1 MDIATSW
8 VIAKLLPMTFR
19 KLLCMFL
26 FPVLSVIAGKAQ
38 TTTSTDTSDKR
49 PDFTKMLFTDIKWTK
64 AEGSSFWFYYKP
76 TQYFFK
82 DKEFVTIPLQNG
94 DFLVYIYELEKYLL
108 LPAYQNVKNNVE
120 QAVELASIRTSVF
133 IRLNRSRF
141 VIFDRGLYVYN
152 LERIGINTDHQVVY
166 RSGASDK
173 RYWIDEKDFS
183 YGPMSVPIGIV
194 SE

>member
-1 MDIATSW
+1 MRKS
-8 VIAKLLPMTFR
+8 LLILS
-19 KLLCMFL
+19 LL
-26 FPVLSVIAGKAQ
+26 VLMIGAGKAQ
-38 TTTSTDTSDKR
+38 TTTAQDTSGKR
-49 PDFTKMLFTDIKWTK
+49 PDFTKMSFEDIKWTK

-94 DFLVYIYELEKYLL
+94 DFLVYIYEFDKYVL
-108 LPAYQNVKNNVE
+108 LPAYQNARPNVE
-120 QAVELASIRTSVF
+120 QAVEVASIRPSVF

-141 VIFDRGLYVYN
+141 VIFDRGQYVYN

-183 YGPMSVPIGIV
+183 YGPMSVAIGIV

>member
-1 MDIATSW
+1 MN
-8 VIAKLLPMTFR
+8 VR
-19 KLLCMFL
+19 KFL
-26 FPVLSVIAGKAQ
+26 VLSALSMLCFGTGKTQAAATQ
-38 TTTSTDTSDKR
+38 DTTGKR
-49 PDFTKMLFTDIKWTK
+49 PDFTKMSFEDIKWTK

-82 DKEFVTIPLQNG
+82 DKEFVTIPLQSG
-94 DFLVYIYELEKYLL
+94 DFLVYIHEFDKYVL
-108 LPAYQNVKNNVE
+108 LPAYQNAKPNVE
-120 QAVELASIRTSVF
+120 QAVELAALRPAVF

-141 VIFDRGLYVYN
+141 VIFDRGQYVYN

-166 RSGASDK
+166 RSGISDK